1 MPRGRVITA
10 EIKKKILQ
18 LIIVGLTDTE
28 IAAALKI
35 SSDVVHKYRK
45 NKEVEKSDGSIKN
58 DKAGHTN
65 NGAAGKR
72 RGRVPDDHQREERRG
87 EPEHHNPDNHTAG
100 ETINFTG
107 GKKHTNGEKT
117 DMSNKEEKTE
127 YQYECPACHH
137 QWNGSPA
144 ACPKCGKLLQ
154 E

>member
-45 NKEVEKSDGSIKN
+45 NKDVKKD
-58 DKAGHTN
+58 
-65 NGAAGKR
+65 
-72 RGRVPDDHQREERRG
+72 VG
-87 EPEHHNPDNHTAG
+87 EPENHHGSEQKTGKHRRHRDPDSNKPAEDRRPAG
-100 ETINFTG
+100 DHIENTVPAGGRINFTG
-107 GKKHTNGEKT
+107 GKKHTNGGKT
-117 DMSNKEEKTE
+117 DMSKEGKEEFEWK
-127 YQYECPACHH
+127 
-137 QWNGSPA
+137 
-144 ACPKCGKLLQ
+144 CPKCGHEWNGSADKCPKCGADLQ